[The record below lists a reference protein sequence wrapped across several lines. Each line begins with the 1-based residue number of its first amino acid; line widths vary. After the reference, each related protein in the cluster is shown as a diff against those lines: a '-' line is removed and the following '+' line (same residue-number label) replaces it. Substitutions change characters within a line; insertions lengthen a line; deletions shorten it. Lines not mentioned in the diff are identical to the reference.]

1 MSAAQTLRI
10 VSFLNPH
17 EPSLQTDLSWLAMRQ
32 VRALVN
38 AQVSVQWQVLAQPIA
53 GGAAPTGMP
62 APLPEAHMAHM
73 AQYDARLADLPALA
87 QQTAVELG
95 REAELVL
102 AVTSPEWWAPVLAHA
117 PRRMAYLARHPHWP
131 MRVLGSLCAGCDE
144 VWVPD
149 APFAQD
155 LRAERAAL
163 AVAVMPPIRLHRA
176 SLNLALDR
184 VEAFQASLGLSAS
197 SMVFLCTL
205 DEGGLPTC
213 AHLLAAWSQA
223 FGGRPSTDVALVLHC
238 PPRFK
243 LASSPSGFVDAEAWV
258 SEQLAAAGP
267 VQVVLLDQHL
277 NGDGE
282 DLLRA
287 CTQVQLVAGPG
298 DGLGLRVLDAVDVGN
313 GVVGPA
319 LHGLEALLGDAWQ
332 GFSPGALTQSA
343 GLVQVLVAAHEQV
356 LAQGEQRA
364 MTQWHVSN
372 HLSEAAFVQRVLAHL
387 PMLEVRA

>member
-17 EPSLQTDLSWLAMRQ
+17 EPSVQTDLSWLAMRQ

-38 AQVSVQWQVLAQPIA
+38 AQVRVQWQVFAQPRA
-53 GGAAPTGMP
+53 GGAGPTGMP
-62 APLPEAHMAHM
+62 VPLSMAHMAHM

-87 QQTAVELG
+87 RETAFDDG
-95 REAELVL
+95 SEAGLVL
-102 AVTSPEWWAPVLAHA
+102 AVTSPEWWAPVLAQA

-131 MRVLGSLCAGCDE
+131 MQVLRALCAGCDE

-149 APFAQD
+149 APFAEA
-155 LRAERAAL
+155 LRAGGHDLPL
-163 AVAVMPPIRLHRA
+163 AVLPPIRQHRP

-184 VEAFQASLGLSAS
+184 LEAFQASLGLSAS
-197 SMVFLCTL
+197 SMVFLCAL
-205 DEGGLPTC
+205 DEHGLPAC

-223 FGGRPSTDVALVLHC
+223 FGGRPHTDVALVLHC
-238 PPRFK
+238 PPRFWV
-243 LASSPSGFVDAEAWV
+243 AASPSGFVDADQWV
-258 SEQLAAAGP
+258 REQLADAGP

-287 CTQVQLVAGPG
+287 CTQVQLVVGPG
-298 DGLGLRVLDAVDVGN
+298 DGLGLRVLDAVDLGN

-319 LHGLEALLGDAWQ
+319 MHGLEALLGDAWQ
-332 GFSPGALTQSA
+332 GFSPGAVVHSA
-343 GLVQVLVAAHEQV
+343 ELAQVLVAAHDQV

-372 HLSEAAFVQRVLAHL
+372 QLSEAAFVQRVLARL
-387 PMLEVRA
+387 PMLEVQA

>member
-1 MSAAQTLRI
+1 MSAAPTLRI

-17 EPSLQTDLSWLAMRQ
+17 EPSLQTDLSWLAVRQ

-38 AQVSVQWQVLAQPIA
+38 AQVRVHWQVLTQPLA
-53 GGAAPTGMP
+53 GGAGPTGMP
-62 APLPEAHMAHM
+62 ATLSMAHLVHM

-87 QQTAVELG
+87 QQTAMEDG
-95 REAELVL
+95 SEAELVL
-102 AVTSPEWWAPVLAHA
+102 AVTSPEWWAPVLAQA
-117 PRRMAYLARHPHWP
+117 PRRMVYLARNPHWP
-131 MRVLGSLCAGCDE
+131 MRVLGSLCAACDE

-149 APFAQD
+149 DPFAQVV
-155 LRAERAAL
+155 RGERPAL
-163 AVAVMPPIRLHRA
+163 PVTVMPPIRLHRS

-184 VEAFQASLGLSAS
+184 VEAFQASLGLGAS

-205 DEGGLPTC
+205 DERDLPAC

-223 FGGRPSTDVALVLHC
+223 FGGRPHTDVALVLHC
-238 PPRFK
+238 PPRF
-243 LASSPSGFVDAEAWV
+243 LAASSPSGFVDAEAWV
-258 SEQLAAAGP
+258 SEQLADAGP

-277 NGDGE
+277 KADGQ

-319 LHGLEALLGDAWQ
+319 LHGLEALLGDAWL
-332 GFSPGALTQSA
+332 GFSPTALMQSA
-343 GLVQVLVAAHEQV
+343 ELAQVLVAAHAQV
-356 LAQGEQRA
+356 LAQGGQRA

-372 HLSEAAFVQRVLAHL
+372 QLSEAAFVQRVLAHL